1 MVRLDEGGSAEVAPG
16 KVMIS
21 VGLRLAVLAESF
33 RVSSQ
38 LGLFNLK
45 CVVAILNGVVGYMDS
60 GLESLVLFEGLLE
73 VDNVLSGVTEV
84 FLHQT
89 GLNLGKLTFL

>member
-1 MVRLDEGGSAEVAPG
+1 
-16 KVMIS
+16 MIS

-45 CVVAILNGVVGYMDS
+45 CVVAVLNGVVGYMDS